1 MYDLAADGE
10 KMFLNAVAYMLTP
23 KTVVVPVVNAS
34 FELPGTA
41 KIKGW
46 NGEGIA
52 NTPAVDIPG
61 WASDAG
67 VAVADSGVESDT
79 RYPATDGVWT
89 AFMKGAD
96 PSIWQLTDFVIQ
108 CRTSSC

>member
-1 MYDLAADGE
+1 M
-10 KMFLNAVAYMLTP
+10 
-23 KTVVVPVVNAS
+23 
-34 FELPGTA
+34 PGTG

-46 NGEGIA
+46 NGEGVA
-52 NTPAVDIPG
+52 EHPG
-61 WASDAG
+61 RRYPRLG
-67 VAVADSGVESDT
+67 QRCRRCCCGFRCGIDT

-108 CRTSSC
+108 AQDVFG